1 MEKQMLK
8 ICALQMN
15 VSADKEKNLSTA
27 EAELLAR
34 EGQMDLAVLPEMF
47 CCPYESSLFPEYAEE
62 EGGLVWQRMS
72 ALAKKL
78 GIYLIAGSMP
88 ELSEGKIYNT
98 SYVFDRQ
105 GRQIAKHRKVHLFD
119 INVEGGQYFMESDTL
134 TAGET
139 FTVFDTEFGPM
150 GLCICYD
157 IRFPETFRSMG
168 KKDIVMAFVPAAF
181 NMTTGPAH
189 WELSFRMRALD
200 NQIYLLGCSSARDP
214 EAGYV
219 SYGHTILAD
228 PWGQVQAQLDEK
240 AGVLMETV
248 DLDREKKIREQLPLL
263 KHRRPELYA

>member
-1 MEKQMLK
+1 M
-8 ICALQMN
+8 I
-15 VSADKEKNLSTA
+15 
-27 EAELLAR
+27 
-34 EGQMDLAVLPEMF
+34 
-47 CCPYESSLFPEYAEE
+47 
-62 EGGLVWQRMS
+62 
-72 ALAKKL
+72 
-78 GIYLIAGSMP
+78 I
-88 ELSEGKIYNT
+88 
-98 SYVFDRQ
+98 
-105 GRQIAKHRKVHLFD
+105 
-119 INVEGGQYFMESDTL
+119 
-134 TAGET
+134 
-139 FTVFDTEFGPM
+139 
-150 GLCICYD
+150 
-157 IRFPETFRSMG
+157 
-168 KKDIVMAFVPAAF
+168 VPAAF